1 MNTYRHTQTG
11 YALLIGLGMGA
22 LLALAIMPFIP
33 RGGVVLIVVV
43 TLVICAIL
51 FSTLTV
57 FIGNGVLHAKFGL
70 GLIWKTVKLSEVVS
84 CRVIEIRWWY
94 GWGIHLTPH
103 GWLCNVSGYRAA
115 EITLRNGKR
124 FCLGSDEPTELCEA
138 ITRAIA

>member
-22 LLALAIMPFIP
+22 LLVLAIMPFTP
-33 RGGVVLIVVV
+33 TGGVALIVVV

-51 FSTLTV
+51 FSTLTIS
-57 FIGNGVLHAKFGL
+57 IGNGVLYAKFGP
-70 GLIWKTVKLSEVVS
+70 GLIWKTVKLAELVS
-84 CRVIEIRWWY
+84 CRVIQIRWWY

-103 GWLCNVSGYRAA
+103 GWLYNVSGYGAV
-115 EITLRNGKR
+115 EITLRSGKR
-124 FCLGSDEPTELCEA
+124 FCLGSDEPAELCEA